1 MDSTRHDE
9 LVALVREWLEAHR
22 GQDLSVATRTGETV
36 VPVASGP
43 FLGLEEH
50 PVSKGVFRA
59 LFTDAHRVSLNPD
72 EIKYVSFGFELE
84 GVESGADRL
93 VLDKGGQLI
102 EIGIFHP
109 DNEPRAED
117 VTWWD
122 DQPVATGPAEVPAEV
137 APVPL
142 APQPSTYPAPQPP
155 AAPVPVAPQPP
166 TYAAPA
172 PPAYPAPSSS
182 PVMQSSAMPA
192 TELRVRAPLY
202 SNSMGSGFFGIVTV
216 RIEQGWMSV
225 TGMRSR
231 ERSLMLV
238 FAAFFLVLG
247 VVGIVPGL
255 IIAINAVSDSDMG
268 AAFCFMGVGLLMGL
282 IGLALHFVGRSRAMR
297 ADTATLQF
305 RLADARGRRI
315 VRYDDNIGCL
325 LMLLLTPI
333 IGLIVMLAMGRRLL
347 RLNIPDDRGM
357 RQPYQSL
364 VLKTLSSADGALL
377 GQALRG

>member
-1 MDSTRHDE
+1 MDTARHDE
-9 LVALVREWLEAHR
+9 LVALVREWLDVHR
-22 GQDLSVATRTGETV
+22 GQDLLVTNRTGETV
-36 VPVASGP
+36 VPVSAGP

-59 LFTDAHRVSLNPD
+59 LFNDAHRVSLNPD

-84 GVESGADRL
+84 GVEPGSDTI
-93 VLDKGGQLI
+93 VLDKGSQLI
-102 EIGIFHP
+102 EIGVLHP
-109 DNEPRAED
+109 TDQPRAED

-122 DQPVATGPAEVPAEV
+122 GQPVAPTPAAVDAEVT
-137 APVPL
+137 PL
-142 APQPSTYPAPQPP
+142 PPAPQPP
-155 AAPVPVAPQPP
+155 AYPAPQLPVAPVPQAP

-247 VVGIVPGL
+247 AVGIVPGL
-255 IIAINAVSDSDMG
+255 IIAVNAVSDSDMG

-315 VRYDDNIGCL
+315 VRYDDNVGCL

-347 RLNIPDDRGM
+347 RLNVPDDRGM